1 MSIQS
6 SLVVQKMI
14 DRLES
19 IKGEVDENSSSR
31 QVRNE
36 LSAIKAYCDLLMEAT
51 DHKPSTP
58 STVEVKKTSPAPV
71 RDESAKRLKE
81 EDDLNGD
88 SIFDF

>member
-19 IKGEVDENSSSR
+19 IKGEVDENSSSS
-31 QVRNE
+31 QVRSE
-36 LSAIKAYCDLLMEAT
+36 LSAIKAYCDLLLESA
-51 DHKPSTP
+51 DQKPSAPRTVKVGKP
-58 STVEVKKTSPAPV
+58 SPQPIQDVS
-71 RDESAKRLKE
+71 SKRLKE
-81 EDDLNGD
+81 DEEVNGD